1 MDATRRCSLLCETVI
16 PAPARTSITCFEIKN
31 GEVTPVDKATSIPRR
46 IETIL
51 WQRGIKDPNK
61 ELIKKGKDPNRRTV
75 ANFILGGSREQM
87 HRLAFGNQVVDL
99 EHGANNSAKKDF

>member
-1 MDATRRCSLLCETVI
+1 MFPKNSTPPVNKNNYGKQVMDVRAGAGMTVSQSNEHLRIASNGAYVSRLSNNFDPTRERLN
-16 PAPARTSITCFEIKN
+16 FEIKN

-61 ELIKKGKDPNRRTV
+61 ELIKRGKTQTV
-75 ANFILGGSREQM
+75 ER
-87 HRLAFGNQVVDL
+87 
-99 EHGANNSAKKDF
+99 